1 MTVISD
7 NHSWVLVREHGDFV
21 VNNKQQRRNMV
32 GGTAR
37 LFKLCRYIGPT
48 NQWPTWTC
56 STDIVFEDRFF
67 RSLFMT
73 FSELSSK
80 LCWVTFRNIK
90 LSGFDKMFIIS
101 LFHYRVRGFM
111 MLSSSLGNSFFPSSW
126 HFGSDVYAW
135 WMRTRWSLP
144 QLSRSDVMEENQ
156 RSEKKNNLL
165 ALSVFSLFPQSC
177 SSACTGMCREYI
189 LVQ

>member
-1 MTVISD
+1 
-7 NHSWVLVREHGDFV
+7 
-21 VNNKQQRRNMV
+21 MV
-32 GGTAR
+32 GRTAR
-37 LFKLCRYIGPT
+37 LLKLCRYVGPAAA
-48 NQWPTWTC
+48 PTLC
-56 STDIVFEDRFF
+56 LKIVFSEVRN
-67 RSLFMT
+67 LFVT
-73 FSELSSK
+73 FSKLSSK
-80 LCWVTFRNIK
+80 LCWATFRNIK
-90 LSGFDKMFIIS
+90 LSGFDEMFIIS

-126 HFGSDVYAW
+126 HFGSGVYAR

-144 QLSRSDVMEENQ
+144 QLLRSDVMEENQ